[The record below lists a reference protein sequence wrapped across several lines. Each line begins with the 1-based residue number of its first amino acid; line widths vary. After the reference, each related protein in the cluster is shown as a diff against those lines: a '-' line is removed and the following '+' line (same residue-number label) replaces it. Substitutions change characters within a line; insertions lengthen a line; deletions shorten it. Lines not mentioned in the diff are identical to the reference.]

1 MLNTN
6 AEQTREKTQDNTN
19 AGKRERRIN
28 MKTNQTTVLCFAM
41 FMGLTLSLYFSK
53 AEEYTSM
60 QYSYKANT
68 KQNTTD
74 KYDKLPKSR
83 T

>member
-41 FMGLTLSLYFSK
+41 FYGSHFHSILAMQK
-53 AEEYTSM
+53 DNTSM

-74 KYDKLPKSR
+74 KIRQASKV
-83 T
+83 